1 MAIDPVMEPI
11 GNSLV
16 RIAATSKRFARL
28 VLTIGENRLELL
40 KVALQEERGLLL
52 RVILLSLGMGIF
64 GLLAG
69 MALTGAIVVYLWAY
83 SPVIVL
89 SSLAAFYGLIVLI
102 LAWCLKRRLRNFQPL
117 SSSLDQLQEDRAEL
131 EEFFS

>member
-1 MAIDPVMEPI
+1 MAIDPVMEPV
-11 GNSLV
+11 GNSLG

-28 VLTIGENRLELL
+28 LLTIGENRLELL
-40 KVALQEERGLLL
+40 KVALQEKRGFLL

-69 MALTGAIVVYLWAY
+69 MTLTAAVAVYFWAY
-83 SPVIVL
+83 SPVVVL
-89 SSLAAFYGLIVLI
+89 LSLAALYGLIVLI
-102 LAWCLKRRLRNFQPL
+102 MAWCLKRRLRNFRPL
-117 SSSLDQLQEDRAEL
+117 STSLDQLQKDRAEL